1 MGNGKDGI
9 VGRRIG
15 NLTSKVRHI
24 YTRGNQHLSREGGNT
39 VQLRSLVNTVGV
51 DVSTEQWIKIK

>member
-24 YTRGNQHLSREGGNT
+24 YTRGNQHFSGEGKNT

-51 DVSTEQWIKIK
+51 DVSTEQWITIK